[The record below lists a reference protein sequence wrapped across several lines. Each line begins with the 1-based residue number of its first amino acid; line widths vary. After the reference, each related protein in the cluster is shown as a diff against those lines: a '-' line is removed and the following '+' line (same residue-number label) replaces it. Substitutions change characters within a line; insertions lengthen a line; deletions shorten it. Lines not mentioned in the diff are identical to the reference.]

1 MHALA
6 RYRAVPLAMRL
17 FVALVAG
24 AAAGL
29 SIGPPVSALA
39 PFGEV
44 LVFALRVL
52 APFVVAVFVLASVS
66 GTTRLSLGATGA
78 GALTVFAVLGA
89 ASAFVGSVA
98 ARLAWARAPQ
108 ITPLALADGA
118 SRSWSD
124 LAEVWA
130 GPALRTLD
138 TAIVVVLLV
147 SVPLALAIG
156 VWRDARPA
164 GAGMRIYSWLQRAA
178 AGLTRVVVGVM
189 EYAPVA
195 TFALAAVAFGAAGRA
210 TGQWMAAAFATVYG
224 AQLAVALVD
233 VLLVALCGHSP
244 RAFMAAT
251 STPLLTALVTGSSA
265 AVLPLELHAAERGLR
280 APAALARFVLPLGM
294 AVSKIGTTV
303 FLAVLTVVAGAL
315 SGHAGDAGWL
325 ARVTLLATVTGM
337 ATPPIP
343 GGGYLMLGVVF
354 GQLGLPMPLVP
365 LLIGIPFIGKLNTP
379 LNTLGRLL
387 GLLTL
392 QPLAPAPESDPV
404 PGIGA

>member
-6 RYRAVPLAMRL
+6 RYRAVPLAMRCSSPSSRARRRSL
-17 FVALVAG
+17 I
-24 AAAGL
+24 
-29 SIGPPVSALA
+29 IGPPVSVLA
-39 PFGEV
+39 PLGEV

-52 APFVVAVFVLASVS
+52 APFVVAVVLASVS
-66 GTTRLSLGATGA
+66 GTALSLGATGRS
-78 GALTVFAVLGA
+78 ALTVFAVLGA

-164 GAGMRIYSWLQRAA
+164 GAGMRIYRRLQRAA
-178 AGLTRVVVGVM
+178 AVLTRVVVGVM

-210 TGQWMAAAFATVYG
+210 TGRMAAAFATVYG
-224 AQLAVALVD
+224 AQLVVALVV
-233 VLLVALCGHSP
+233 VLLVALCGHRAGSWRRPYASSP
-244 RAFMAAT
+244 
-251 STPLLTALVTGSSA
+251 
-265 AVLPLELHAAERGLR
+265 
-280 APAALARFVLPLGM
+280 
-294 AVSKIGTTV
+294 
-303 FLAVLTVVAGAL
+303 
-315 SGHAGDAGWL
+315 W
-325 ARVTLLATVTGM
+325 
-337 ATPPIP
+337 
-343 GGGYLMLGVVF
+343 
-354 GQLGLPMPLVP
+354 
-365 LLIGIPFIGKLNTP
+365 
-379 LNTLGRLL
+379 
-387 GLLTL
+387 
-392 QPLAPAPESDPV
+392 
-404 PGIGA
+404 